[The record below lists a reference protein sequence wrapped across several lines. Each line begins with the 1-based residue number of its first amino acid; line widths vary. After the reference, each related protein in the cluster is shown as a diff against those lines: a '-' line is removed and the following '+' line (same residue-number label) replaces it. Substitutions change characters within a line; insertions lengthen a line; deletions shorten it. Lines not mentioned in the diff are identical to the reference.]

1 MQDPD
6 HMSRV
11 PRLMDRPALDT
22 TTTVDE
28 GKGGFEHDGGEQ
40 EGRGSIDGET
50 DDVSVMTD
58 ETSDEVAERQ
68 GNKKTKRKDK
78 RFLQNMGKGIK
89 KVMNYPRTPVHE
101 LPPDILS
108 SRKDSP
114 SPSIGT
120 EEAVAATPSSAI
132 SSSGG
137 VSSTSS
143 TSSGTSMRSTSSRKF
158 FGSGSKKS
166 VDSPAAASTS

>member
-1 MQDPD
+1 MGSLFFSSFPLPSSSRVFQLICLTFPYDNIFPMQDPD

-68 GNKKTKRKDK
+68 GNKKTKVG
-78 RFLQNMGKGIK
+78 L
-89 KVMNYPRTPVHE
+89 
-101 LPPDILS
+101 L
-108 SRKDSP
+108 
-114 SPSIGT
+114 
-120 EEAVAATPSSAI
+120 
-132 SSSGG
+132 
-137 VSSTSS
+137 
-143 TSSGTSMRSTSSRKF
+143 
-158 FGSGSKKS
+158 
-166 VDSPAAASTS
+166 

>member
-1 MQDPD
+1 
-6 HMSRV
+6 MSRV

-68 GNKKTKRKDK
+68 GNKKTKVGLLRSCSCHFTKSID
-78 RFLQNMGKGIK
+78 RLTHRRN
-89 KVMNYPRTPVHE
+89 NAHYPTFTEVEAQGQAFPAEYGQGHQEGYE
-101 LPPDILS
+101 LPPDTCA
-108 SRKDSP
+108 R
-114 SPSIGT
+114 
-120 EEAVAATPSSAI
+120 
-132 SSSGG
+132 
-137 VSSTSS
+137 
-143 TSSGTSMRSTSSRKF
+143 
-158 FGSGSKKS
+158 
-166 VDSPAAASTS
+166 ASTRHSQ